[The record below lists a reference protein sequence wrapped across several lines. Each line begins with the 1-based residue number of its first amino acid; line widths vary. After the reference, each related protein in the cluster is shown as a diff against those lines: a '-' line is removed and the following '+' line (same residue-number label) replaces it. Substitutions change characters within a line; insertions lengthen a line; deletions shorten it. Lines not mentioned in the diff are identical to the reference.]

1 MPDYE
6 IICVA
11 HDGLCILWA
20 FRECMEVATG
30 KEIVMDDIKGKLRKE
45 MSNTFYQTLFPL
57 NAKLCVLDEVER
69 LLIHPLSSYDS

>member
-1 MPDYE
+1 
-6 IICVA
+6 
-11 HDGLCILWA
+11 
-20 FRECMEVATG
+20 MEVATG